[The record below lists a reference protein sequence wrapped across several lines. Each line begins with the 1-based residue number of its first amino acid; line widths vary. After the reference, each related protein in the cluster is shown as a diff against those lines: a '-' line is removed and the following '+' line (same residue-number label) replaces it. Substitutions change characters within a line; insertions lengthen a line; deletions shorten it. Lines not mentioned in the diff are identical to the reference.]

1 MRKILDKFKD
11 RIVAITHKDI
21 PPYDWQEAGYSNA
34 RAEAETDLK
43 QEILQKLPK
52 ERDYHEENINMSEIE
67 NELLRAWDDGF
78 NNCLAQVRKI
88 VEEL

>member
-43 QEILQKLPK
+43 QEIL
-52 ERDYHEENINMSEIE
+52 MSEEEIA
-67 NELLRAWDDGF
+67 NAIPLDWRKMELKDLAHSIHE
-78 NNCLAQVRKI
+78 AQVKKI
-88 VEEL
+88 GGMDAD

>member
-1 MRKILDKFKD
+1 MREILDKFKD

-43 QEILQKLPK
+43 QEILGKLPEK
-52 ERDYHEENINMSEIE
+52 KSLLDIVLEDDTWTGGYH
-67 NELLRAWDDGF
+67 DGF
-78 NNCLAQVRKI
+78 NDCLAQVRKI
-88 VEEL
+88 IEGELK